1 MLKVTLEEIMSDHP
15 VKVKETVSVGN
26 VAHLLLR
33 YRINGIIVVKEDDEN
48 CLAGIFTTSDLLR
61 LLDQVIAE
69 GGHRIEELHKV
80 AELPVGQFA
89 SKNIISLEKDTPLA
103 KVIAI
108 MHKEN
113 VHTIPVYDKTKLV
126 GVIGRHDVLNAALG

>member
-80 AELPVGQFA
+80 AELPV
-89 SKNIISLEKDTPLA
+89 
-103 KVIAI
+103 
-108 MHKEN
+108 
-113 VHTIPVYDKTKLV
+113 
-126 GVIGRHDVLNAALG
+126 

>member
-1 MLKVTLEEIMSDHP
+1 M
-15 VKVKETVSVGN
+15 
-26 VAHLLLR
+26 
-33 YRINGIIVVKEDDEN
+33 
-48 CLAGIFTTSDLLR
+48 
-61 LLDQVIAE
+61 
-69 GGHRIEELHKV
+69 
-80 AELPVGQFA
+80 
-89 SKNIISLEKDTPLA
+89 A